1 MYIVAIIIFLF
12 IFNKASAQ
20 PWDDAINQIET
31 EWAKIYYGLPR
42 EERSPAYQELLEKT
56 IVIAQQY
63 PNSSEVIYWQ
73 AIIKANDAEHH
84 HSLAALHNVY
94 ESRDLLNKV
103 IAMNPNTLEGSA
115 YVALATLYFMVPP
128 PPIAFGDDE
137 QAEALFKTAMGI
149 NPIGI
154 DVNYF
159 YGNFLRSKK
168 LFKEAEIFYQKALD
182 APIRDNQQ
190 YSDNQLKH
198 EAMVALEYAKQH
210 KTDDVRH

>member
-1 MYIVAIIIFLF
+1 MHLVAIIFLLLT
-12 IFNKASAQ
+12 FNSANAR

-31 EWAKIYYGLPR
+31 EWALIYYGLPR
-42 EERSPAYQELLEKT
+42 EERLPAYQTLLEKT
-56 IVIAQQY
+56 TVIAKQY

-73 AIIKANDAEHH
+73 AIIKANDAEHR
-84 HSLAALHNVY
+84 HSLAALHSVY
-94 ESRDLLNKV
+94 EARDLLNKV
-103 IAMNPNTLEGSA
+103 IAMNPSTLEGSA

-128 PPIAFGDDE
+128 PPIAFGDDDK
-137 QAEALFKTAMGI
+137 AEELFKIAMTI

-168 LFKEAEIFYQKALD
+168 LFTEAEIYYHKALE
-182 APIRDNQQ
+182 APVRDNQQ
-190 YSDNQLKH
+190 YSDNQLKQ
-198 EAMVALEYAKQH
+198 EAIVALEYAKQH